1 MTNKYFDKNH
11 PQHPK
16 QNEGTAKAPKGSVAH
31 GKGAFK
37 AKKKGKAGGD
47 VAGGKKKLK

>member
-1 MTNKYFDKNH
+1 MTNKYHDENH
-11 PQHPK
+11 PGHPK
-16 QNEGTAKAPKGSVAH
+16 QKGGSFVPKGSVVK

-37 AKKKGKAGGD
+37 AKKKGKVGGD